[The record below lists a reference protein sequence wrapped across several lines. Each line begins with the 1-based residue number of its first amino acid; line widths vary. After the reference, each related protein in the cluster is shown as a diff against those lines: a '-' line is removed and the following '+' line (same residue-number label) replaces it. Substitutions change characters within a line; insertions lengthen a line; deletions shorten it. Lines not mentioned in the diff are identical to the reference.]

1 MVSATADVLG
11 SADLHLHSLAS
22 DGLMTPEAL
31 VDHAEHVSRLDVIAI
46 TDHDELSAAFVA
58 REYAARRGYHVQVV
72 VGVEVTT
79 REGHLLALFLE
90 NRPPALRPALETA
103 DWVRTRSGLCVA
115 PHPFS
120 RWTHSLGRGTLLALA
135 ERDLLAGVEVLNAS
149 PAGRRSH
156 GRALRF
162 VEANRI
168 ASVGGSD
175 AHMLR
180 IVGLARTRFPGR
192 GPGELRDA
200 IETRA
205 TRAEGRFARP
215 AEIATEALPQLAR
228 ALVHLPLR
236 RVVRALSASPVARWR
251 RGDGAAL

>member
-1 MVSATADVLG
+1 MVSATSPAFG

-31 VDHAEHVSRLDVIAI
+31 VEHAEHVSRLDVIAI

-58 REYAARRGYHVQVV
+58 RDYAVRRGYHVQVV
-72 VGVEVTT
+72 IGVEVTT

-90 NRPPALRPALETA
+90 DRPPALRPALETA
-103 DWVRTRSGLCVA
+103 DWVRRRGGLCVA
-115 PHPFS
+115 PHPFT
-120 RWTHSLGRGTLLALA
+120 RWTHSLGRRSLPPLA
-135 ERDLLAGVEVLNAS
+135 ERGLLAGMEVLNAS
-149 PAGRRSH
+149 PAGRPS
-156 GRALRF
+156 RAHALQF
-162 VEANRI
+162 VEANGI
-168 ASVGGSD
+168 ASLGGSD

-180 IVGLARTRFPGR
+180 VVGLARTRFPGH
-192 GPGELRDA
+192 GLDELRHA

-205 TRAEGRFARP
+205 THAEGRFARP

-236 RVVRALSASPVARWR
+236 RVARALRGPPRARR
-251 RGDGAAL
+251 RPGDGAAL

>member
-31 VDHAEHVSRLDVIAI
+31 VDHAELVSRLDVIAI

-58 REYAARRGYHVQVV
+58 RDYAARRAYRVQVA
-72 VGVEVTT
+72 VGVEITT

-90 NRPPALRPALETA
+90 DRPPALRPALESA
-103 DWVRTRSGLCVA
+103 DWVRTRGGLCLA
-115 PHPFS
+115 PHPFT
-120 RWTHSLGRGTLLALA
+120 RWTHSLGRGTLLALV
-135 ERDLLAGVEVLNAS
+135 ERGLLAGVEVLNAS
-149 PAGRRSH
+149 PAGRRSQ
-156 GRALRF
+156 GRALQF
-162 VEANRI
+162 VEANRV

-180 IVGLARTRFPGR
+180 VVGLARTRFPGR
-192 GPGELRDA
+192 GPDELRHA

-205 TRAEGRFARP
+205 TYAEGRFARP
-215 AEIATEALPQLAR
+215 AEIAAEALPQLAR

-236 RVVRALSASPVARWR
+236 RVVRALSGPPEAPRR

>member
-1 MVSATADVLG
+1 MVPATSPTLG

-58 REYAARRGYHVQVV
+58 RDYAARRGYHLQVA

-90 NRPPALRPALETA
+90 DRPPALRPALETA
-103 DWVRTRSGLCVA
+103 DWVRLRGGLCVA
-115 PHPFS
+115 PHPFT
-120 RWTHSLGRGTLLALA
+120 RWTHSLGQRALLPLA
-135 ERDLLAGVEVLNAS
+135 ERGLLAGVEVLNAS
-149 PAGRRSH
+149 PAGRQS
-156 GRALRF
+156 RAPALHF
-162 VEANRI
+162 AEAHRV
-168 ASVGGSD
+168 AGVGGSD

-180 IVGLARTRFPGR
+180 VVGLARTRFPGH
-192 GPGELRDA
+192 GLEELRRA
-200 IETRA
+200 IETGA
-205 TRAEGRFARP
+205 THAEGRFARP

-236 RVVRALSASPVARWR
+236 RVARALGRSPGARRR

>member
-1 MVSATADVLG
+1 MVSAILDVLG

-58 REYAARRGYHVQVV
+58 REYAARRGYHVQVA

-90 NRPPALRPALETA
+90 ARPPALRPALETA
-103 DWVRTRSGLCVA
+103 DWVRSRGGLCVA
-115 PHPFS
+115 PHPFT

-135 ERDLLAGVEVLNAS
+135 ERGLLAGVEVLNAS

-156 GRALRF
+156 GRALQF
-162 VEANRI
+162 VGTNLV
-168 ASVGGSD
+168 ASVAGSD

-180 IVGLARTRFPGR
+180 VVGLARTCFPGQ
-192 GPGELRDA
+192 GLDELRHA

-205 TRAEGRFARP
+205 THAEGRFARP

-236 RVVRALSASPVARWR
+236 RVARALSAAPAARR
-251 RGDGAAL
+251 RSGDGAAL